1 MTRAP
6 RVIGYLT
13 YGLLAV
19 FTLFGAAFIIGET
32 ATDPGGLAAA
42 LLSACWAV
50 PMMVAAAYAVWRPD
64 PAATVLTVVAVIV
77 AAFVVID
84 RLVGIVPRG
93 VGPVGTI
100 CAFAVA
106 VALGFLGLRRPGRA
120 GGLLL
125 LVGAVSIV
133 GGASGTAVAI
143 PVLAIGSL
151 YLLTA
156 SLGSGPHRSDHS
168 GRSHRGPLTAGR

>member
-6 RVIGYLT
+6 RVMGFLT
-13 YGLLAV
+13 YGLVAV
-19 FTLFGAAFIIGET
+19 FTVFGTAFISGET
-32 ATDPGGLAAA
+32 MTDPGGLAAV

-50 PMMVAAAYAVWRPD
+50 PMMVAAAYAVWRPE
-64 PAATVLTVVAVIV
+64 PAATVLSVVAVIV

-84 RLVGIVPRG
+84 RVVGIVPRG
-93 VGPVGTI
+93 VGPAGTI
-100 CAFAVA
+100 GAFAVA
-106 VALGFLGLRRPGRA
+106 VALGFLGRRRPGRA

-133 GGASGTAVAI
+133 GGASGIAVAV

-151 YLLTA
+151 YLLAA
-156 SLGSGPHRSDHS
+156 SLVPGPRRTDHS
-168 GRSHRGPLTAGR
+168 GRSHRGPVTAGR